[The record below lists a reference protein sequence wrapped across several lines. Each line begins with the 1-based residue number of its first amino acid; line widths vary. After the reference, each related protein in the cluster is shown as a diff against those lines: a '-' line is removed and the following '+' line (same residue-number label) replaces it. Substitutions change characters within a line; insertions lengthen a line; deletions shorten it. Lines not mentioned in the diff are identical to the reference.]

1 MVIFYSYVSLPEG
14 TSSYSR
20 PRHTPTPPCHPA
32 LPSNSGAAVA
42 PRSALVPWRA
52 ARETREVPTFPTME
66 QVEETAHTPGD
77 FRIFMDFYGFF
88 GLGKERKFTNNKGTP
103 VMKTHGKMLEH
114 EGVYLCLTD
123 AKIWIK
129 KDRMGNLG
137 CTDFW
142 MNRVECCGTQ
152 KKTSQTTSFWGVF
165 LCKTLHG
172 HI

>member
-52 ARETREVPTFPTME
+52 ARETREVPTFSNDG
-66 QVEETAHTPGD
+66 AGGGD
-77 FRIFMDFYGFF
+77 RTYSWGFSDFYGFF

-123 AKIWIK
+123 
-129 KDRMGNLG
+129 
-137 CTDFW
+137 
-142 MNRVECCGTQ
+142 
-152 KKTSQTTSFWGVF
+152 
-165 LCKTLHG
+165 
-172 HI
+172 